1 MIQFVTTFVTI
12 DGSSSNSIA
21 SGLTIILLCIA
32 LSIFIWLAIR
42 SRGIT
47 TFQFQISVFIIIWI
61 LGEIIGILQEYQIV
75 ILSPIFTWLPDISLQ
90 IHLLSMIF
98 LSVLLW
104 IRFYYSERSQKRLI
118 DDVADK
124 NSLH

>member
-1 MIQFVTTFVTI
+1 MIQFVSI
-12 DGSSSNSIA
+12 DGSGSNFVA
-21 SGLTIILLCIA
+21 SGLTIILLFIA
-32 LSIFIWLAIR
+32 LSIFIWLAVR

-61 LGEIIGILQEYQIV
+61 LGEIIGILQEYQIAM
-75 ILSPIFTWLPDISLQ
+75 LSPIFSWLPDISLQ

-98 LSVLLW
+98 LSVMLW
-104 IRFYYSERSQKRLI
+104 IRFYYSERRQKRLI

-124 NSLH
+124 

>member
-1 MIQFVTTFVTI
+1 MISFVTI
-12 DGSSSNSIA
+12 DISSSNSIA
-21 SGLTIILLCIA
+21 SGLTIILLFIA
-32 LSIFIWLAIR
+32 LGIFIWLAVR

-75 ILSPIFTWLPDISLQ
+75 ILSSIFNWLPDISLQ

-98 LSVLLW
+98 LSVMLW
-104 IRFYYSERSQKRLI
+104 IRFYYSERRQKRLI
-118 DDVADK
+118 DDVADQ
-124 NSLH
+124 NSLR